1 MVAAEVSVAERPE
14 LPASRW
20 RSGRLPA
27 RAAAAALLALA
38 LGILVSPGLSR
49 RVPHYAAGDYATR
62 SVRAPYD
69 FSVVDP
75 SATERRRRDA
85 AASAPVIA
93 AVDAGAAAQAAARLA
108 GAFAPMARLFEQADA
123 QRVPAEAEVRGLSSR
138 ARAALEKRRA
148 SEAGAWL
155 SGVLSEARPAFE
167 AAVGVRLADDERAAL
182 ERERYAGRV
191 VRLVASVLEAVH
203 AEPIVAD
210 RAALEPLLGAAAAG
224 SRPRPVVLRDEAG
237 GEREAATLRTREEA
251 AALVPARVDTMLA
264 AEPPDLRR
272 AIARIV
278 AASVAPNASHDA
290 AASAARRKAAEAAV
304 LPVSL
309 AFRRNQLIVGEGLE
323 VTPQI
328 QLALD
333 ELRARHAPAV
343 FGWHVAGSSLLLFLL
358 VVAGLLVRG
367 DAPRQAAARRA
378 RGGPEARDAVFLAGG
393 LVIATSLLRL
403 WLVTVDLLLAGN
415 PALSP
420 IALALLF
427 PLAALPMLARF
438 VLDERSAAAQLVV
451 WSVAAGLLADQGVEV
466 AGLTLVS
473 GLVGMWAVAR
483 CSSRACLVRA
493 GLRAGG
499 AAAAAALAVALV
511 AQLGPTATA
520 MTALL
525 GGAGGFVSG
534 LLVIALAPTVEW
546 LFGYTT
552 RINLLEM
559 ISYEHPLLKRLI
571 TEAPGTFQHSATV
584 GVLADA
590 GAAAT
595 GADRLLVRVGA
606 MYHDIGKIENAGL
619 FIENQSGPNPH
630 DSLPP
635 GDSARIVRRHVTDG
649 VKLVERYGL
658 GDQVAAFVREHHGTR
673 RIVYFLERAR
683 AAGLTVDEADYTYP
697 GPRPASRETVVLMLA
712 DQVEAI
718 VRLKPGRDANEY
730 RAMIAATIEQLR
742 AEGQLDEAPVTTGD
756 LGRMRDAMADAVA
769 RMHHRRIPYP
779 GQEGGPLDGQ
789 GVQSPG
795 SPGTVPAA
803 P

>member
-1 MVAAEVSVAERPE
+1 MADRPE
-14 LPASRW
+14 LRVSRW
-20 RSGRLPA
+20 PAGRLPA
-27 RAAAAALLALA
+27 RVAVAALVALA

-62 SVRAPYD
+62 SIRAPYD
-69 FSVVDP
+69 FSVVDV

-85 AASAPVIA
+85 AAAAPVVA
-93 AVDAGAAAQAAARLA
+93 ALDSGAAAKAASRLV
-108 GAFAPMARLFEQADA
+108 GAFEPMARLFEEADA
-123 QRVPAEAEVRGLSSR
+123 QRVPSENEVRGLSSR

-148 SEAGAWL
+148 VEADAWLAGAL
-155 SGVLSEARPAFE
+155 AKALPAFE
-167 AAVGVRLADDERAAL
+167 AATGIRLADDERGAL
-182 ERERYAGRV
+182 ERERYSGRV
-191 VRLVASVLEAVH
+191 VRLLASVLEAVH

-210 RAALEPLLGAAAAG
+210 RAAFEPLPGAG
-224 SRPRPVVLRDEAG
+224 GGPRPRPVVLRDQAG
-237 GEREAATLRTREEA
+237 GERPASQLRTRDEA
-251 AALVPARVDTMLA
+251 AALVPARVDAMLP

-272 AIARIV
+272 AIARI
-278 AASVAPNASHDA
+278 AAAAVVPNASHDA
-290 AASAARRKAAEAAV
+290 AASAARREAAEAAV

-328 QLALD
+328 RLALD

-343 FGWHVAGSSLLLFLL
+343 FGSQVAGSSLLFFLL
-358 VVAGLLVRG
+358 VIAGLLVRG
-367 DAPRQAAARRA
+367 DPSRQAAGRP
-378 RGGPEARDAVFLAGG
+378 RGGADARDAVFLAGG
-393 LVIATSLLRL
+393 LVLAASLLRL

-420 IALALLF
+420 MALALLF
-427 PLAALPMLARF
+427 PLAGVPMLTRF
-438 VLDERSAAAQLVV
+438 VLDERSAAAQLLV
-451 WSVAAGLLADQGVEV
+451 WSVAAGLMADHGVEV
-466 AGLTLVS
+466 ASLTLVS

-499 AAAAAALAVALV
+499 AAGAAALAAALV
-511 AQLGPTATA
+511 AQLGPPATATA
-520 MTALL
+520 TLL
-525 GGAGGFVSG
+525 GGAGGFLSG
-534 LLVIALAPTVEW
+534 LLVIALAPAIEW

-571 TEAPGTFQHSATV
+571 AEAPGTFQHSATV

-590 GAAAT
+590 GAAAI

-606 MYHDIGKIENAGL
+606 LYHDIGKIENGAL
-619 FIENQSGPNPH
+619 FIENQRGPNPH

-635 GDSARIVRRHVTDG
+635 AESARIVRRHVTDG

-673 RIVYFLERAR
+673 RIVYFLERAK

-697 GPRPASRETVVLMLA
+697 GPRPASRETAVLMVA
-712 DQVEAI
+712 DQAEA
-718 VRLKPGRDANEY
+718 VGRLKPGRDVDEY
-730 RAMIAATIEQLR
+730 RATIAAAVEQLR
-742 AEGQLDEAPVTTGD
+742 ADGQFDEAPITTAD
-756 LGRMRDAMADAVA
+756 LRRMRDAMAEVLA

-779 GQEGGPLDGQ
+779 GQEGGPPLADGGAGQ
-789 GVQSPG
+789 
-795 SPGTVPAA
+795 PAA
-803 P
+803 SSAGGPAAS